1 MIMKQKK
8 FLYCVFA
15 LLMIFAVSTLGGCG
29 GGSGGGNSL
38 SVGDNTSPQ
47 QNNEEQTSPILES
60 ESATRPE
67 TPMVISMGMDID
79 GNNVPDFLDFYGV
92 PQLHLNN
99 SVSSSRKVFA
109 ASSVLAAAEMNLTVP
124 SMIWLD
130 KLYKESEGANVFLV
144 PLDAGTEYTFEF
156 SKNFTD
162 FLGGTLPNIK
172 IYDPSNSILS
182 LDVAE
187 SISDVEISAY
197 PPEHP
202 SIICYTFT
210 PEISGNYIVKILN
223 GETLED
229 VETDSVLFIY
239 KERRNEKG
247 ENGYYTNFKFQ
258 DANGNKSE
266 SINIKDIIQLR
277 KLFLEKNPTYFKE
290 VYGHN
295 SIDDEYGA
303 NPDTTSFK
311 ISDDKNGDYARFMDL
326 VQYKVGLVPVIDPDA
341 DIDDGSGDGNDDE
354 YGTAAPVGFTTNKVV
369 ASAQSRASAQFRAS
383 DSLDDEPAAIE
394 TTITGIPYE
403 DRYELGKGFLAFTLM
418 NPPGVGGVDISEPYE
433 DIYGKNV
440 YSKGAATFDAIEESM
455 EPKASDNEY
464 NAPTKTEFYAKFI
477 STSSQADSLSQTSA
491 NVSVTTA
498 AAGVSAST
506 GSTNNFKFGLTSTT
520 LVIHYEKT
528 EIDYRKLTS
537 KQLTQ
542 AWEDMG
548 LFDYV
553 AEMADGDEFLPEFRN
568 DFGDY
573 YVSGYQ
579 YGACFD
585 AYISITTKTS
595 EQIKSVEKKLA
606 AEVTYNGVT
615 GSGDVSQKTKDTL
628 TENEAQINV
637 RIVTCGMGG
646 GPVELALTN
655 SSNDVSA
662 VNDVFGQLMNFHNA
676 LSTQTRSENFAPVR
690 VRMTRWRNNL
700 KLARIMKNKG
710 DKTGKIPI
718 TVGKAVRIAELNTA
732 LSSLRAYRN
741 VVVGNSGIDREVI
754 DPLDEKYAPIMT
766 RVTAANENLYENKYE
781 ADFNS
786 VATQIKDL
794 SPKYKA
800 LGDRYTF
807 YTKLVIAQE
816 KEKKTYDELKAKVDG
831 AEEGS
836 ETAYE
841 SVRKMPFGES
851 DFGGSSGYD
860 QFAVSKYVTED
871 IDEGELV
878 SRRYARN
885 GVTAWRLEWSSTN
898 QESVQKN
905 GNDYLKDAG
914 PAMLEAKTKDG
925 STARFCKVGVNSSGT
940 DRKTDR
946 HRELESGSSP
956 AVGKQTVKFYFMS
969 GYGDAVDWNIFGKSM
984 RMRREDYPFDGLQ

>member
-1 MIMKQKK
+1 MNRKIISPNII
-8 FLYCVFA
+8 A
-15 LLMIFAVSTLGGCG
+15 LLCALFFAIAVGGCG
-29 GGSGGGNSL
+29 GTSSVGGGDDTEN
-38 SVGDNTSPQ
+38 NNNQEQERTSPV
-47 QNNEEQTSPILES
+47 PES

-67 TPMVISMGMDID
+67 TSMPITMGMDAD
-79 GNNVPDFLDFYGV
+79 GNGLPDFLDFYGV
-92 PQLHLNN
+92 PQVHLTN
-99 SVSSSRKVFA
+99 SVSSS
-109 ASSVLAAAEMNLTVP
+109 SSGKIFSSSSFLAAAETNVTVP
-124 SMIWLD
+124 SMIWID
-130 KLYKESEGANVFLV
+130 KLVKEADGANILLV
-144 PLDAGTEYTFEF
+144 PLDAGKEYTFEF
-156 SKNFTD
+156 SKNMTE

-172 IYDPSNSILS
+172 IYDPSNSVVS

-187 SISDVEISAY
+187 AMSSVDINAY

-202 SIICYTFT
+202 SIICYTIK
-210 PEISGNYIVKILN
+210 PEVSGNYIVKIVN
-223 GETLED
+223 GETLEET
-229 VETDSVLFIY
+229 ETDSVLFIY
-239 KERRNEKG
+239 EERRNENG
-247 ENGYYTNFKFQ
+247 EPGYYTNFKFK
-258 DANGNKSE
+258 DANGNQTK
-266 SINIKDIIQLR
+266 SINVNDLIEFR
-277 KLFLEKNPTYFKE
+277 KLFLKQNPTYFEE
-290 VYGHN
+290 VYGHKAL
-295 SIDDEYGA
+295 DDEYGA
-303 NPDTTSFK
+303 NPDTSSFK
-311 ISDDKNGDYARFMDL
+311 ISDDKDGDFAHFMDY
-326 VQYKVGLVPVIDPDA
+326 VQYKVGLVPVVDPDA
-341 DIDDGSGDGNDDE
+341 DVDDGSSEGEDDE
-354 YGTAAPVGFTTNKVV
+354 YGTAAPTGLTTNKVV
-369 ASAQSRASAQFRAS
+369 ASSQVRASAG
-383 DSLDDEPAAIE
+383 LDDEPASIE

-403 DRYELGKGFLAFTLM
+403 NRYELGKGFLAFTLM
-418 NPPGVGGVDISEPYE
+418 NPSGVGGVDISEPYE
-433 DIYGKNV
+433 DIYGKSV
-440 YSKGAATFDAIEESM
+440 YSKGAATLEAIENSM
-455 EPKASDNEY
+455 KPKASDNEY
-464 NAPTKTEFYAKFI
+464 NAPTKTDFYAKFI

-520 LVIHYEKT
+520 FVIHYEKT

-548 LFDYV
+548 FFDFV
-553 AEMADGDEFLPEFRN
+553 EDMADGDDFLPEFRN

-615 GSGDVSQKTKDTL
+615 VSGDVAQKTKDTL

-655 SSNDVSA
+655 NSNDISA

-700 KLARIMKNKG
+700 KLAKIMKEKG

-741 VVVGNSGIDREVI
+741 VVVGNSGIDREAI
-754 DPLDEKYAPIMT
+754 DPLDKKYTPIMT
-766 RVTAANENLYENKYE
+766 RVTAANENLYENEYE

-786 VATQIKDL
+786 VAKQIQEL

-871 IDEGELV
+871 IGAGELV
-878 SRRYARN
+878 SRRYARS
-885 GVTAWRLEWSSTN
+885 GFGAWRFEWSSTN
-898 QESVQKN
+898 QESVKKN
-905 GNDYLKDAG
+905 GTDYLKDAG

-940 DRKTDR
+940 DHKTDR

-969 GYGDAVDWNIFGKSM
+969 GRGDAVDWNIFGKSM
-984 RMRREDYPFDGLQ
+984 RMRRDDYPFDGLQ